1 MLSVRM
7 LGGLTFC
14 EQGRRLGLD
23 LGDNGRLLAAY
34 LFEFP
39 GRIHRRDRL
48 ATMFWDELEP
58 ERART
63 ALNTALWRLRKLLA
77 ATGDEEGASL
87 YSAGQDV
94 ALEPA
99 ASIIVDTYCFDNAAR
114 TVLAAQ
120 GSICAAR
127 ACALEEAV
135 ETYSG
140 SFLEGNDSDWII
152 AERERLHTLF
162 VRCLNELV
170 KLHVTSGC
178 YELAI
183 SAARRILAV
192 DPFRESVQRSLA
204 LLLTLN
210 GQRAQA
216 LLELRRWGRE
226 LRREMGIGPMAET
239 HQLETSIISG
249 IAPSDLTE
257 LKRSYFQ
264 APT

>member
-7 LGGLTFC
+7 LGGLTFSGH
-14 EQGRRLGLD
+14 GRWLGLD

-39 GRIHRRDRL
+39 ERIHRRDRL
-48 ATMFWDELEP
+48 ASMFWEEVEP

-77 ATGDEEGASL
+77 ATAGEEGVRLHS
-87 YSAGQDV
+87 SGQEV
-94 ALEPA
+94 VLEPT
-99 ASIIVDTYCFDNAAR
+99 ASITVDTYCFDDAAR
-114 TVLAAQ
+114 SVLAAQ
-120 GSICAAR
+120 SSICTAR
-127 ACALEEAV
+127 ASAIEQVADR
-135 ETYSG
+135 YSG

-152 AERERLHTLF
+152 AERERLHSLF
-162 VRCLNELV
+162 VRCLSELM
-170 KLHVTSGC
+170 KLHAASGC

-192 DPFRESVQRSLA
+192 DPFRESVLRTLA

-210 GQRAQA
+210 GQRVQA
-216 LLELRRWGRE
+216 LLELRRWGCE

-239 HQLETSIISG
+239 RQLETLIISG
-249 IAPSDLTE
+249 LAPCLSE
-257 LKRSYFQ
+257 LKRTYLQ